1 MDTNVENFLAEME
14 IEDTVELTPLI
25 DVIFQ
30 LLVFFM
36 LTSTFMLP
44 TIDLSLPRL
53 GGETQVVDRKDIPRL
68 EVDSSGQIR
77 LNGQPINCL
86 INDLKDGILENDVR
100 LFIDEATP
108 YSSIASILKDLA
120 SIGVGNIQFVYE
132 EK

>member
-1 MDTNVENFLAEME
+1 MDTNVANFLAEME

-53 GGETQVVDRKDIPRL
+53 GGETQVVDSKDIPRL

-100 LFIDEATP
+100 
-108 YSSIASILKDLA
+108 
-120 SIGVGNIQFVYE
+120 
-132 EK
+132 